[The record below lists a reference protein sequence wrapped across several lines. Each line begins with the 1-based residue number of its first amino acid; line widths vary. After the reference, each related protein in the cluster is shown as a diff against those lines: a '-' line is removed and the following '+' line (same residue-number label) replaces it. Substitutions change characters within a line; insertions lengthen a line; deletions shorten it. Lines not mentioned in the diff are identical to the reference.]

1 MSTLETL
8 KSELLAAI
16 DGAADMAA
24 LEAARVGALGK
35 KGRLTEL
42 MKGLGELEGEARKS
56 QGLALNQ
63 LRAAIEGALA
73 AKKAALEAAALDAKL
88 GAERIDVTLPPRPM
102 PQGRIHPLSQCME
115 EVAAIFGEMG
125 FTVVEGPDIE
135 SDWHNFTA
143 LNIPPEHPA
152 RQMHDTFYL
161 AEAEN
166 GGNAAGAGSKPASTG
181 SPQEAHLHQGAMVA
195 ESPERAI
202 RLLRTHTSP
211 VQVRTMLSQK
221 PPIRILVPGRTFR
234 KDSDMTHTPMFH
246 QFEGLVI
253 DEATHMGHLKGCLID
268 FCRAYFEVDDVPVRF
283 RPSHFPFTEPSA
295 EVDIGCSRKG
305 GELKIGG
312 GDDWLEILGCG
323 MVHPNVLEM
332 CGVDSAK
339 YQGFAFGM
347 GAERISMLKYGIPD
361 LRTFFDADIRWLR
374 HYGFVPLDVPSL
386 VGGLGQ

>member
-1 MSTLETL
+1 MSDLASL
-8 KSELLAAI
+8 KSELIAAI
-16 DGAADMAA
+16 DSAADMAA
-24 LEAARVGALGK
+24 LEAARVAALGK
-35 KGRLTEL
+35 KGRLTDL
-42 MKGLGELEGEARKS
+42 MKGLGELQGEARKA
-56 QGLALNQ
+56 QGQALNQ

-73 AKKAALEAAALDAKL
+73 AKKAALEAAALDVKL
-88 GAERIDVTLPPRPM
+88 AAERIDVTLPPRPL

-161 AEAEN
+161 AE
-166 GGNAAGAGSKPASTG
+166 GGNGANAA
-181 SPQEAHLHQGAMVA
+181 PQEAHLHQGAMVA
-195 ESPERAI
+195 ESPERTI

-305 GELKIGG
+305 GELKIGA

-332 CGVDSAK
+332 CGVDSTK

-361 LRTFFDADIRWLR
+361 LRTFFDADIRWLK